1 MQICVLQVPE
11 KEGNLAVPRPITG
24 SDAAHGLGLFSPD
37 GHVVA
42 YQSNETGRPE
52 IYVCEWSEG
61 GFKGVPIM
69 VSRDGGDN
77 VKWGRDGK
85 HLYYS
90 AQGKLMSVEIASRPA
105 LSATAPTPAWDLAA
119 LGVPPNLLGNALY
132 DLLPDG
138 RLLAVQKAPEEQ
150 NPTQAN
156 VILNFDEVLKERLRA
171 ARR

>member
-1 MQICVLQVPE
+1 MCARLPRLPAPPA
-11 KEGNLAVPRPITG
+11 GLAVLASCAEGEFT
-24 SDAAHGLGLFSPD
+24 SDDADFPDKLREGLAGLKAD
-37 GHVVA
+37 GA
-42 YQSNETGRPE
+42 P
-52 IYVCEWSEG
+52 
-61 GFKGVPIM
+61 
-69 VSRDGGDN
+69 
-77 VKWGRDGK
+77 DGK

-90 AQGKLMSVEIASRPA
+90 SQGKLMSVEITSRPA

-119 LGVPPNLLGNALY
+119 LGVPPNRLGNALY